1 MDRGVNIILC
11 HWRFG
16 DRGVIGTEAQM
27 QPLPSPWEDSIWACD
42 VSNCQRPPLQ
52 RYLAHT
58 VAVSGGQT
66 GRPSPCSELGEI
78 KEGCLEE
85 VELELGSVGWCLNL
99 LLGQNTGD
107 QVA

>member
-42 VSNCQRPPLQ
+42 VSNCKRPPLQ

-58 VAVSGGQT
+58 VAVSGGDQSCKEHKA
-66 GRPSPCSELGEI
+66 RRYRQGEEEACYFI
-78 KEGCLEE
+78 KGPK
-85 VELELGSVGWCLNL
+85 GSGS
-99 LLGQNTGD
+99 
-107 QVA
+107 